1 MRCVLALVLQ
11 DLRFGAADVV
21 RHMSRQGEQ
30 LTAAATPA
38 PRNPLDLRAAL
49 LFASIFLAMLVATK
63 LAATHLG
70 HRGLYGLA
78 GVMGIS
84 DVDPFIMGLTQSAG
98 GVTPLHAAS
107 VAVLLAAASNNLVK
121 GIYAKSFGSREC
133 GNRAL
138 TALAILAALGAG
150 AVLFV

>member
-1 MRCVLALVLQ
+1 
-11 DLRFGAADVV
+11 
-21 RHMSRQGEQ
+21 MSRQGEQ

-70 HRGLYGLA
+70 HR
-78 GVMGIS
+78 
-84 DVDPFIMGLTQSAG
+84 
-98 GVTPLHAAS
+98 
-107 VAVLLAAASNNLVK
+107 AASNNLVK